1 MIYYTGDIH
10 GNSKKIIKFAKDNKL
25 TDQDI
30 ICILGDVGCNYF
42 GEGSVQDHNMK
53 QALHKLPCTI
63 FCVHGNHEE
72 RPQNIST
79 YKRKLWNQGY
89 VYVEDKFPDILF
101 AIDGMIYDFD
111 GKDTL
116 VIGGAYSVDKYYRLA
131 MGYHWF
137 PDEQPDDKIKKEV
150 ETAIGMWG
158 YEFDQILTHT
168 CPMKY
173 IPTEAFIPGV
183 DQSTVDNSTEE
194 WLNTIEDRCTY
205 DRWLCGHFHIDKE
218 IDKLH
223 FLYNDF
229 IT

>member
-10 GNSKKIIKFAKDNKL
+10 GNPKKIIKFAKDNKL

-89 VYVEDKFPDILF
+89 VYVEDKFPNILF

-168 CPMKY
+168 CPIKY
-173 IPTEAFIPGV
+173 IPTEAFITGV

-194 WLNTIEDRCTY
+194 WLNTIEDKCTY
-205 DRWLCGHFHIDKE
+205 GRWLCGHFHIDKE

-223 FLYNDF
+223 FLYDDF